1 MGIHFVCLLRIF
13 VNINSIIYMKTHAAL
28 YLAIFTFL
36 SLQSC
41 GVMPL
46 SADQGQRVQ
55 TKFFGANFGDK
66 GEYAVKDKMV
76 HNGIGYRWSFVE
88 KGTWGMQNVSFAGN
102 DWETA
107 LVRFT
112 EQNFSSISFADSFS
126 SEEEALEKLDELRE
140 LLGKKYN
147 LQRKTDSDRGR
158 HVYYFRDSIG
168 NLVFVAVAKLKLSNS
183 DRWSCGITYSW
194 YKASQI
200 AEEKA
205 LNDI

>member
-1 MGIHFVCLLRIF
+1 MFLFLSVFPYLCGYQLYR
-13 VNINSIIYMKTHAAL
+13 YMKTHAAL
-28 YLAIFTFL
+28 YLAIFAFL

-102 DWETA
+102 NWETA

-147 LQRKTDSDRGR
+147 LQRKVDSNRATCVLLQRLYRQFGLRCGCETELEQYGSLVLWHNIFLVQGFADCRR
-158 HVYYFRDSIG
+158 ESI
-168 NLVFVAVAKLKLSNS
+168 
-183 DRWSCGITYSW
+183 
-194 YKASQI
+194 
-200 AEEKA
+200 E
-205 LNDI
+205 